1 EVTSSVRSYNISTE
15 ANASSVSKLTKA
27 AVHWTTLGILII
39 GVILSAK
46 AKMYDTMSLLHPY
59 LMSMRLNIEEQK
71 MVNYERNYVL
81 ERIELRCIFRYIKTN
96 PILNGPVVFSSHI
109 SPKSLESLYNDHL
122 QLLGGNY
129 YMILNASLSL
139 KKLHPFQIHKHKK
152 TVKRRVQ
159 KDLEILTTL
168 KHRHLMS
175 LKAYV
180 HQPPDK
186 FCLVYDYVSTDS
198 LEDAMNRMR
207 GDKLQLGWD
216 VRLKTAVGI
225 INELKYIHFMCTP
238 SNLHYNLKPSNVL
251 LDVDFEPRLTQF
263 AARHTLHFAGHT
275 SAFVPRD
282 MGHRSLYIHK
292 SDIFSFWVILGILLT
307 GKDPSGAIFKG
318 NGSGSG
324 SNSTSD
330 MGMWFRQIVEVGD
343 GRDALD
349 KSILGEDME
358 EDEMLMAIRI
368 AAVCLSDMPADR
380 PFSDELVSMLTQ
392 LNSF

>member
-207 GDKLQLGWD
+207 GDKLQL
-216 VRLKTAVGI
+216 V
-225 INELKYIHFMCTP
+225 
-238 SNLHYNLKPSNVL
+238 
-251 LDVDFEPRLTQF
+251 
-263 AARHTLHFAGHT
+263 
-275 SAFVPRD
+275 
-282 MGHRSLYIHK
+282 YIHK